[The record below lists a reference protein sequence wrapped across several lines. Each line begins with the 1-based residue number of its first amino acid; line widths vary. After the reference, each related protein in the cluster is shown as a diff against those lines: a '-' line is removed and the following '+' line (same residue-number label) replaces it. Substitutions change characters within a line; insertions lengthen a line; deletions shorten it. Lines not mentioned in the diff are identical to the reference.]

1 MAGNTQVLTTP
12 GEIVEFVRSR
22 MPEAGLFA
30 GQSWHTAT
38 APFELETAQAKQLQ
52 GLGRVLLQFY
62 RALNLLYRKST
73 EGKQPSWIAEWL
85 DQGKPAEIVELQRS
99 AALKNELPRVIRPD
113 LLLGET
119 GFRITELDSVPG
131 GIGLTGWLNQ
141 TYSDAG
147 FPVMGG
153 KDGMV
158 QGFNRIFGG
167 APAVHIIV
175 SDEAGSYRPEMEWI
189 SNQIDPG
196 RFKVQGP
203 GFTGVADGDA
213 VYRFFE
219 LFDLANVP
227 AAKHVFELALAQRI
241 RLTPPPKSF
250 FEEKMAFAL
259 LWNKNL
265 EPFWRQELGE
275 SFFQKLLQLV
285 PRTWIIDSSVLPPQA
300 AYPGLELTNWQ
311 QLKTLS
317 QKKRDFIL
325 KVSGFSPEAWGA
337 RGVYLGSDLPQAE
350 WSAAVDNAI
359 ASYERSPYI
368 LQPYEK
374 TRLVPISYYDSESAQ
389 ANTMQG
395 RARICPYYF
404 VAGEG
409 DAARAE
415 LGGVLA
421 TVCPAD
427 KKIIHGMSDA
437 VLAPCVAAV
446 PAE

>member
-1 MAGNTQVLTTP
+1 MAGNTQVLTAP
-12 GEIVEFVRSR
+12 GEIAEFVRSR

-62 RALNLLYRKST
+62 RALNLLYRKSA

-113 LLLGET
+113 LLLGEA

-153 KDGMV
+153 KDVMV
-158 QGFNRIFGG
+158 QGFSRIFGD

-189 SNQIDPG
+189 SNQIDPA

-227 AAKHVFELALAQRI
+227 AAKHLFELALAQRI

-285 PRTWIIDSSVLPPQA
+285 PRTWIIDSFVLPPQA
-300 AYPGLELTNWQ
+300 AYPGVDLTNWQ

-374 TRLVPISYYDSESAQ
+374 TRLVPISYYDKESAQ
-389 ANTMQG
+389 AIAMQG

-404 VAGEG
+404 VAGDG

-437 VLAPCVAAV
+437 VLAPCVAAAPV
-446 PAE
+446 E